1 MRSEPRNGDAV
12 GPGGANA
19 RLLLDYIE
27 RHAEACMVPD
37 GAWAAKAMVRQHQAI
52 PVEPRGA
59 DFAIDFAV
67 VAAAPDGVAGQ

>member
-1 MRSEPRNGDAV
+1 
-12 GPGGANA
+12 
-19 RLLLDYIE
+19 
-27 RHAEACMVPD
+27 MVPD

-59 DFAIDFAV
+59 DFANDFAV